1 MTKKRKPML
10 ASGAI
15 VSDYE
20 PLFKYWEIAKNVD
33 KTVAEKAT
41 LRSEDFDI
49 ALSYV
54 SSKGITS
61 LASLLSYLE
70 DYMTDRVDGELAVR
84 ALKETYGVI
93 FEIEEAKRRIARIL
107 AGWLIE
113 ACSLWGTLRLTGR
126 REE

>member
-1 MTKKRKPML
+1 LTKKRKPML

-70 DYMTDRVDGELAVR
+70 DYMADRVHGELAVR

>member
-41 LRSEDFDI
+41 LRSEDFDA

-70 DYMTDRVDGELAVR
+70 DYMADRVDGELAVR
-84 ALKETYGVI
+84 ALKETYGVT